1 MRGMDGIEVVD
12 MAHAIQRALA
22 PVFVLSGI
30 GALLSCLLEV
40 RVAIEALR
48 IGAP

>member
-12 MAHAIQRALA
+12 IVHAIQLA
-22 PVFVLSGI
+22 M
-30 GALLSCLLEV
+30 GALVGTLLSFLLEV